1 MSKDKS
7 FSERVAA
14 LFSRKTEGPSTQ
26 DELKKLGITTLAD
39 QKFAE
44 RQQLLNEL
52 LVRLTEK
59 IEKKT
64 PIAQAEALEKLLND
78 VHIAIHMLAA
88 PYYQTLDNVNYYRLM
103 RGWSAW
109 HALSKLWLSTVKD
122 RIKSVETT
130 TTTTEEGTEE
140 HNENKPNWNPDYTL
154 FPPITQT
161 KGTIID
167 IATLVSRVSSVLYF
181 HVFQDAHLI
190 LLQSYSAEDVREKW
204 AVVVNQPFQYGPKVP
219 TKAAP
224 EGYEMMLARMAEMQR
239 ELERL
244 KKG

>member
-1 MSKDKS
+1 MSKTKS

-14 LFSRKTEGPSTQ
+14 LFSQKTEGPTTQ

-59 IEKKT
+59 IEQKSPT
-64 PIAQAEALEKLLND
+64 QQVEALEELLND

-109 HALSKLWLSTVKD
+109 HALAKLWLSTVKD

-130 TTTTEEGTEE
+130 KKNGEENTEEPTE
-140 HNENKPNWNPDYTL
+140 NTPNWNADYML

-204 AVVVNQPFQYGPKVP
+204 AVVVQQEPNPYHRVIPTSQITRKPEDKQYPG
-219 TKAAP
+219 
-224 EGYEMMLARMAEMQR
+224 
-239 ELERL
+239 RL
-244 KKG
+244 PSEVGE